1 MRRTLESARA
11 LIVCLGSIRPH
22 LGRLAARVAL
32 VGRIHRQQEH
42 QAHRHAATVGR
53 TTTRGAQRVHVLHVH
68 LVSHPRQDQVPAQ
81 RALTMV
87 APQMMAA
94 PQQMIRPLM
103 MQMVALRGSI
113 NLQRVRVNRVQLVST
128 RQRRATQV
136 HHARAAVEAIMQ
148 PRRDHQVARHAQ
160 LGRGDMFYLN
170 VGLYILREAIL
181 PTIIFLKFNGSL
193 YLPSMFLRN
202 TILT

>member
-87 APQMMAA
+87 APQMTAA
-94 PQQMIRPLM
+94 PQQMMRPPM
-103 MQMVALRGSI
+103 MQMVVLRGSI

-148 PRRDHQVARHAQ
+148 HLRGHQAVHHA
-160 LGRGDMFYLN
+160 LPGRGKMLH
-170 VGLYILREAIL
+170 
-181 PTIIFLKFNGSL
+181 
-193 YLPSMFLRN
+193 
-202 TILT
+202 